1 MEKIFEVLLRYI
13 YFRSILPS
21 ILKSDAKKTRVEE
34 ESTVLERLPSIQRN
48 ENN

>member
-21 ILKSDAKKTRVEE
+21 ILKSDVKKPRVEE
-34 ESTVLERLPSIQRN
+34 GNTVLESLSSIQRN